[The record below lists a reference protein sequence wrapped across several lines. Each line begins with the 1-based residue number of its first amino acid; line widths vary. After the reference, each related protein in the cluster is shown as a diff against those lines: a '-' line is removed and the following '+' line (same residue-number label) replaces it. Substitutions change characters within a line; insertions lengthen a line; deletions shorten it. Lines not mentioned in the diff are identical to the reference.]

1 MDARPDHSV
10 SSTYT
15 RTHMHTRTLG
25 QTHKSLSVN
34 LMAKRSL
41 SQITNACIFIRTDR
55 DNIQVKKER
64 QREGEREERTW
75 VLLGLRIRA
84 LASLTSLWKTFCAQQ
99 VIYVLSAY
107 GNNQQPTS
115 NNSNN
120 KRQQQQTPPPFGLVI
135 WYLCC
140 RVARFVNADRQL
152 SVCFMFIGMDLP
164 QRCAFLL
171 TNWLMTD
178 TMEWDKARE
187 SCRGLTSQK
196 ERGGKLCRQATSW
209 E

>member
-1 MDARPDHSV
+1 
-10 SSTYT
+10 
-15 RTHMHTRTLG
+15 
-25 QTHKSLSVN
+25 
-34 LMAKRSL
+34 MAKRSL

-55 DNIQVKKER
+55 DNIR
-64 QREGEREERTW
+64 IRTEREEGRKRGTNMSSFGPPYQSAGISYKF
-75 VLLGLRIRA
+75 VENILCAAGDICVVC
-84 LASLTSLWKTFCAQQ
+84 LWK
-99 VIYVLSAY
+99 
-107 GNNQQPTS
+107 QPTT

-120 KRQQQQTPPPFGLVI
+120 KRQQQQQQTPPPFGLVI

-187 SCRGLTSQK
+187 SCRGLTSQR
-196 ERGGKLCRQATSW
+196 ERGKKLCRQATSW

>member
-10 SSTYT
+10 SSTY
-15 RTHMHTRTLG
+15 TRTLG

-55 DNIQVKKER
+55 DNIQVRTE
-64 QREGEREERTW
+64 REGERGRERNEHEFFW
-75 VLLGLRIRA
+75 ASVSERWHLL
-84 LASLTSLWKTFCAQQ
+84 Q
-99 VIYVLSAY
+99 VCGKHFVRSRWYMCCLLME
-107 GNNQQPTS
+107 TT

-120 KRQQQQTPPPFGLVI
+120 KRQQQQQQTPPPFGLVI

-187 SCRGLTSQK
+187 SCRGLTSQRG
-196 ERGGKLCRQATSW
+196 RGGKLCRQATSW